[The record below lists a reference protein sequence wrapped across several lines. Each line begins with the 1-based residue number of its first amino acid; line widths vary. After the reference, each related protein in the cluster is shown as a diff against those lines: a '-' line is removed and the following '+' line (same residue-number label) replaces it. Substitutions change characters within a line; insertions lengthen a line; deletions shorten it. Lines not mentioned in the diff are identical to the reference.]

1 MHQALSETAILLSLS
16 VIAVVIFR
24 RIQLPPILAYLAVG
38 ILLGP
43 HALSIVSESDAI
55 HFLAEVGV
63 SFLLFTLGL
72 EFSLAKLIA
81 NRRAVVGL
89 GSAQVTITIMI
100 AGLISWLAGTGF
112 EAAFVVGCVLALS
125 STAVVI
131 KLLAEQLELES
142 RHGLLSVSVLLFQ
155 DIAVVPMLVIIP
167 ALAGDTSS
175 DIFYLKLL
183 LSFAE
188 GILVTVVMLAIGHW
202 LLRPVFR
209 EIAAAHSPELFTLA
223 VLLVALIASLATL
236 SAGLSMALGAFLAGM
251 MLSETEF
258 KHQIETDIR
267 PFRDVLLGLFFIT
280 VGMQLDVTVLPQ
292 IWAWVL
298 LVTLGIIIVKTLVT
312 MSMSK
317 LIMGVQTGVA
327 LRTGMVLAQ
336 GGEFGFALLSIAI
349 ANFILE
355 PETAQIVLASII
367 FSMLLTPF
375 MIRYN
380 GHVAKLLFVSSYVG
394 NREALQ
400 EDIQHQAAPLK
411 QHVIICG
418 FGRIGQNIARLI
430 QKEAIPYFALDY
442 HIKLL
447 QDAHKAGFNVYFGDT
462 THKEILQA
470 AGIDRA
476 AVAIIC
482 HDDIATTRKTLKQIK
497 LLNPELPVLVRTADE
512 SYYEQLQEDG
522 ATEVVPETLESS
534 LILASQLL
542 SLMGVPMTRIVRSIQ
557 ALRNENYTSLR
568 QFFQSDDAGNFD
580 KPKSSRKRLT
590 SLTLPEGAHAIGKT
604 LGELKLDQYGVS
616 IQTNRRCDDNDQVK
630 SNQTSLKAGDVL
642 VLFGTPEDLEHV
654 ETILL
659 NG

>member
-16 VIAVVIFR
+16 VIAVVLFR
-24 RIQLPPILAYLAVG
+24 RIKLPPILAYLAVG

-43 HALSIVSESDAI
+43 HALGIVSESDAM

-72 EFSLAKLIA
+72 EFSLPKLIA

-89 GSAQVTITIMI
+89 GSAQVTLTILL
-100 AGLISWLAGTGF
+100 AGGISWLAGSGM
-112 EAAFVVGCVLALS
+112 EAAIVVGSILALS

-142 RHGLLSVSVLLFQ
+142 RHGTLSVSVLLFQ

-167 ALAGDTSS
+167 AMAGDTSG
-175 DIFYLKLL
+175 DIFYYKLV

-209 EIAAAHSPELFTLA
+209 EVAAAHSPELFTLA
-223 VLLVALIASLATL
+223 VLLVALIASLATR

-280 VGMQLDVTVLPQ
+280 VGMQLDVTVLPD
-292 IWAWVL
+292 IWPWVL
-298 LVTLGIIIVKTLVT
+298 LVTLGIVLVKTLVT
-312 MSMSK
+312 MGLSR
-317 LIMGVQTGVA
+317 LIMGVQAGVA
-327 LRTGMVLAQ
+327 LRTGLVLAQ

-349 ANFILE
+349 AGRILE
-355 PETAQIVLASII
+355 PAVAQIVLAAII
-367 FSMLLTPF
+367 FSMVLTPF
-375 MIRYN
+375 LVRYN
-380 GHVAKLLFVSSYVG
+380 GHMAKLIFSRSYLG
-394 NREALQ
+394 NREAQQ
-400 EDIQHQAAPLK
+400 EDIQQQAAPLQ

-430 QKEAIPYFALDY
+430 QQEDIPYFALDY
-442 HIKLL
+442 HFKLL
-447 QDAHKAGFNVYFGDT
+447 QEARKAGFNVHFGDT
-462 THKEILQA
+462 THKQILQA
-470 AGIDRA
+470 AGIQRA

-497 LLNPELPVLVRTADE
+497 AIKPELPVLVRTADE
-512 SYYEQLQEDG
+512 SYYETLQEDG

-542 SLMGVPMTRIVRSIQ
+542 SLMGIPMARIVRRIQ
-557 ALRNENYTSLR
+557 ALRNENYASLR
-568 QFFQSDDAGNFD
+568 QFFQSDEAVNIEQ
-580 KPKSSRKRLT
+580 PESSRKRLT

-604 LGELKLDQYGVS
+604 LEELQLDQYGVS
-616 IQTNRRCDDNDQVK
+616 IQTNRRNDDHEHINSDGR
-630 SNQTSLKAGDVL
+630 SLKAGDVL
-642 VLFGTPEDLEHV
+642 VLFGTPENLEHA
-654 ETILL
+654 ENILL
-659 NG
+659 SG